1 MTVVER
7 QVFYGNSSGSG
18 SAKGNIIEGTKI
30 IGTVE
35 LANGMQVDG
44 EIKGKI
50 YSDGEIFL
58 GASSKIEGN
67 VVTRKIKVSGNVV
80 GDILAE
86 ERIELC
92 VPAVVKGN
100 IAAPKIVIQ
109 DGVVFSGG
117 CEMQNPEDTVRIN
130 S

>member
-1 MTVVER
+1 MTVVEK
-7 QVFYGNSSGSG
+7 QTPYGSVSSV
-18 SAKGNIIEGTKI
+18 KGNIIEGSKI

-35 LANGMQVDG
+35 LASGMQVDG

-50 YSDGEIFL
+50 YSDGEIFI
-58 GASSKIEGN
+58 GVKSKIEGN
-67 VVTRKIKVSGNVV
+67 VVTRKIKVFGSIV

-86 ERIELC
+86 ECIELC

-100 IAAPKIVIQ
+100 IAASKIIIQ

-117 CEMQNPEDTVRIN
+117 CEMQNPENTVKIN
-130 S
+130 EI